1 MLNNRERDLFTE
13 LYKKLHQENSFR
25 YTHSEIR
32 SFESID
38 ELNNWLR
45 AMSHHYR
52 PFIPTSFTF
61 QEGQYIV
68 VISYCNQTEYY
79 NNYEVIV
86 QESFNDLEGFLNFH
100 HSLVLCNP
108 VNDGN
113 SICVIVAKKKG

>member
-1 MLNNRERDLFTE
+1 MLNNRERDIFTE

-25 YTHSEIR
+25 YTRSDIR

-45 AMSHHYR
+45 AMSRYYQ

-68 VISYCNQTEYY
+68 VISYCNQTVY
-79 NNYEVIV
+79 NNYEVI
-86 QESFNDLEGFLNFH
+86 EKKSFNDLEAFLIFH

-108 VNDGN
+108 INDGN
-113 SICVIVAKKKG
+113 SICVIVAKK